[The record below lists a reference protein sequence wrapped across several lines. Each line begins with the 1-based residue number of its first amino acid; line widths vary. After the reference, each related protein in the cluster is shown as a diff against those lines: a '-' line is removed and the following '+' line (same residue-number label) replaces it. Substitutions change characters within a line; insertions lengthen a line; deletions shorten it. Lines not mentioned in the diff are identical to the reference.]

1 MINAENT
8 HGIDVIYDQNRYFL
22 IRRAQKHGKNHM
34 FYGYFR
40 LKTDKNQPN
49 MRENSGFG
57 LKYTAKT
64 GQKSMKNAMFSGQ
77 KLQKHG
83 IFDMCLGG
91 ESAKNA
97 GFSRVP
103 APFRYSLEGVPSGV

>member
-8 HGIDVIYDQNRYFL
+8 HGIDVIYEQNRCFS
-22 IRRAQKHGKNHM
+22 IKHAQKHGKNHM
-34 FYGYFR
+34 FCGC
-40 LKTDKNQPN
+40 LGLETDKNRPN

-57 LKYTAKT
+57 LKNTAKT

-103 APFRYSLEGVPSGV
+103 APFRYSLEWVPSGV